1 MLYNKVENLSY
12 YHPRKIGNDITAANE
27 PIDTGKKSNC
37 WFDSRNSDDQF
48 FVREADYALFRK
60 ILFTEHPLDWY
71 HIFVFNLLCYFDLP
85 ISLEKNI
92 IIATTMKFVRDKL
105 NSLY

>member
-12 YHPRKIGNDITAANE
+12 YHPRKIGNDIAAANE

-37 WFDSRNSDDQF
+37 WFESRNSDDQL
-48 FVREADYALFRK
+48 FVGEADYALFRK

-71 HIFVFNLLCYFDLP
+71 HIFVLNLLCYFDLP
-85 ISLEKNI
+85 ISLEKI
-92 IIATTMKFVRDKL
+92 L
-105 NSLY
+105 L